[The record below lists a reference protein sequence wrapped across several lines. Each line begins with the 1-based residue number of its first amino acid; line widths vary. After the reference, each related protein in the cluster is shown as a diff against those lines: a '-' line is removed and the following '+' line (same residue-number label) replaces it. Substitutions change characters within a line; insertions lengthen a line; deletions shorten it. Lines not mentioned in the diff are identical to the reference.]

1 MKSIKHYDGLYR
13 DLNFKPTSNYIF
25 WEMIETRSRGFGWVI
40 DPHLHP
46 NLYQFFFVGHGTVEF
61 IGNKDVQKL
70 TAPCILIIPPN
81 TLHGLTYS
89 ADVQGNILTVS
100 DIVMEDICKTSPFV
114 LVMFEKTHQL
124 LFNETNDPLFIKIK
138 SMLTDIDEE
147 LFTNNAEKKPFLN
160 ACFLKLFISLVRLF
174 NSNTICAMDDT
185 NTTLKHFKN
194 FQSLIKKSDS
204 YKSISSLAKELCITG
219 THLNRICKHVSGRS
233 ALVLLQEYKIEQ
245 AKNYLAHTSMS
256 VSEIAYHLHFE
267 FPNYFAK
274 VFRKITGLTPTEFRS
289 EKKGTNPTT

>member
-13 DLNFKPTSNYIF
+13 DLNFIPTSNYIF
-25 WEMIETRSRGFGWVI
+25 WEMIETRSRGFGWII

-46 NLYQFFFVGHGTVEF
+46 NLYQFFFVDHGTVEF
-61 IGNKDVQKL
+61 VGHKDIQKL

-100 DIVMEDICKTSPFV
+100 DIVVEDICKTSPFV

-124 LFNETNDPLFIKIK
+124 LFNGTNDLLFTKIK
-138 SMLTDIDEE
+138 SLLTEIDDE
-147 LFTNNAEKKPFLN
+147 LFTNKPEKKPFLN
-160 ACFLKLFISLVRLF
+160 ACFLKLFISIVRLF
-174 NSNTICAMDDT
+174 DSNTIGKMDAT
-185 NTTLKHFKN
+185 NITLKHFKN
-194 FQSLIKKSDS
+194 FQSLIKKSGS
-204 YKSISSLAKELCITG
+204 HKGISSLAKELCITC
-219 THLNRICKHVSGRS
+219 THLNRICKHISGRS

-245 AKNYLAHTSMS
+245 AKNYLGHTSMS

-267 FPNYFAK
+267 YPNYFAK
-274 VFRKITGLTPTEFRS
+274 LFKKITCLTPTEFRN
-289 EKKGTNPTT
+289 EKKGTNLIH